1 MAFADVTLAQ
11 FRKLLANRLDYGDE
25 KYWIEAELNALIC
38 EALQFWNVAS
48 LYFRDRVVL
57 PTVAS
62 TAFYDLKDAVN
73 GGGDKPLER
82 TTTDREVVN
91 SLQYSLVEAVN
102 DFSLSSMWAGTQM
115 FTMADLVSA
124 VENRLNQFQ
133 TLTRRILY
141 ESSQIVTTGD
151 GRVEVNV
158 LEVERAVW
166 MRLDGDGNET
176 QGLRLLQTD
185 DLTAQKQSP
194 RWLQQSGKP
203 LSYSIV
209 ETQPPTLQLIPAPN
223 DTGNLYTYSV
233 RKNTSLD
240 VTIGVVIDLPS
251 DLVQF
256 VKWGALADL
265 LSRDGQSRD
274 PERAAYCQQRWTE
287 GVELTKL
294 YASIISAQING
305 VASQINSVDD
315 FDSQSPRWQKQ
326 TGKPSVIG
334 LMGLSLIGLKKVPDG
349 IYSLIFDVVRNAIL
363 PVTDGGF
370 IQVAL
375 DYHDVI
381 LDYAEH
387 LALFKCGGQE
397 FGATMPLYERMMKQ
411 ASEYNEKLKANAQN
425 FETLI
430 DRSAE
435 QEKDRSKRAA

>member
-1 MAFADVTLAQ
+1 MFSDVTLAQ
-11 FRKLLANRLDYGDE
+11 FRTLLTNRLDYGE
-25 KYWIEAELNALIC
+25 ETYWIEAELNALIC

-48 LYFRDRVVL
+48 LYFKDRVIL
-57 PTVAS
+57 PTVAA
-62 TAFYDLKDAVN
+62 TAFYDLKDVVN
-73 GGGDKPLER
+73 GDGDTPLER
-82 TTTDREVVN
+82 TTTDRNAVN
-91 SLQYSLVEAVN
+91 WLQYSLIEAVN
-102 DFSLSSMWAGTQM
+102 DFSLSSTWVGTQM
-115 FTMADLVSA
+115 FTMQDLVSA
-124 VENRLNQFQ
+124 IENRLNQLQ

-141 ESSQIVTTGD
+141 ESSQTVTTDD
-151 GRVEVNV
+151 GRVAVNV

-209 ETQPPTLQLIPAPN
+209 ESQPPTLQLIPAPN
-223 DTGNLYTYSV
+223 DTGKLYTYSV
-233 RKNTSLD
+233 RKNTTLD
-240 VTIGVVIDLPS
+240 VTTGVVIDLPN

-256 VKWGALADL
+256 IAWGARADL

-305 VASQINSVDD
+305 VAAQINSIDD

-326 TGKPSVIG
+326 TGKPTVIG
-334 LMGLSLIGLKKVPDG
+334 LIGLNLIGLKKVPDG

-363 PVTDGGF
+363 PVVDSDF

-397 FGATMPLYERMMKQ
+397 FQATMPLYARMMES
-411 ASEYNEKLKANAQN
+411 ASGYNAKLKASASN
-425 FETLI
+425 FEVLI
-430 DRSAE
+430 DRSGE
-435 QEKDRSKRAA
+435 QEKGRGKRAA